1 MLGAVHCSWK
11 REIRPYEGYEMW
23 SRLLCWD
30 RKWFY
35 VVTHFVKKGSTRP
48 LGYTLDAP
56 GDSGILPSWLKSKK
70 RRPVKEF
77 NREAGEIDEKV
88 IFASAISKYVM
99 KIGRLTIHPEA
110 ILDLSGVLPTKPG
123 GWNDMRTPPTSPGTP
138 EEEDLAAETMMGDS
152 APVHF
157 GIANGTVEAEKTNGH
172 ADSAANENGEV
183 KAEVE
188 GEEKDEGWTW
198 QMIEEENAKGMELAK
213 NFHNLDML
221 PGAFTGASQP
231 ALGYY
236 TDLF

>member
-11 REIRPYEGYEMW
+11 REIKPYEGYEMW

-48 LGYTLDAP
+48 LGYTLDKP
-56 GDSGILPSWLKSKK
+56 EDSGIFPSWLRKK
-70 RRPVKEF
+70 RDKVPTFEGVKE
-77 NREAGEIDEKV
+77 EVDEKV

-110 ILDLSGVLPTKPG
+110 ILDLSGVLPPKPG

-138 EEEDLAAETMMGDS
+138 EEEDLAAETMMEGS
-152 APVHF
+152 GPIHF
-157 GIANGTVEAEKTNGH
+157 GIANGTIEAQNGK
-172 ADSAANENGEV
+172 ADGAT
-183 KAEVE
+183 VE
-188 GEEKDEGWTW
+188 GEETDEGWTW
-198 QMIEEENAKGMELAK
+198 QMIEAENARGMELAK
-213 NFHNLDML
+213 NFHNLDGL
-221 PGAFTGASQP
+221 PGVFTGASQP

>member
-11 REIRPYEGYEMW
+11 REIKPYEGYEMW

-35 VVTHFVKKGSTRP
+35 IVTHFVKKGSTRP
-48 LGYTLDAP
+48 LGYTLDRP
-56 GDSGILPSWLKSKK
+56 EDSGILPSWLRSKK
-70 RRPVKEF
+70 GDPVPQFESV
-77 NREAGEIDEKV
+77 AGEVDEKV

-152 APVHF
+152 GPIHF
-157 GIANGTVEAEKTNGH
+157 GIANGTLENGKAEKAPPMQG
-172 ADSAANENGEV
+172 
-183 KAEVE
+183 
-188 GEEKDEGWTW
+188 EKDEGWTW
-198 QMIEEENAKGMELAK
+198 QMIEAENARGMELAK
-213 NFHNLDML
+213 NFHNLDEL